1 MLFTPDNN
9 SGCLTKKYY
18 ILIFNSVHRVL
29 KAEQLLLSV
38 DFKLDIIPTPKEI
51 TSDCGMSIRIDASL
65 YKKTEF
71 SEVLEKNNI
80 EFSVYEK

>member
-1 MLFTPDNN
+1 MLFTPDNK
-9 SGCLTKKYY
+9 SGCLITKYY
-18 ILIFNSVHRVL
+18 ILIFNSVHWVL
-29 KAEQLLLSV
+29 KAELLLLSL
-38 DFKLDIIPTPKEI
+38 DFKLDIVPTPKEI

-71 SEVLEKNNI
+71 YEVLEKNNI